1 MAGPSRASAPGRS
14 DKGVRHLLVFSASPD
29 QASCRT
35 PGQSSSC
42 QGLKHKERQGP
53 RRRRGVQEGVL
64 NQKSNVG
71 RDVGNPNRVWA

>member
-14 DKGVRHLLVFSASPD
+14 DKGARHLLVSSASPD

-35 PGQSSSC
+35 LGQSSRC

-53 RRRRGVQEGVL
+53 GRRRGVQERAL
-64 NQKSNVG
+64 DQKSDL
-71 RDVGNPNRVWA
+71 RHP